1 MSHHL
6 AAGAR
11 VPGPDETAHEDGLL
25 MHELVVV
32 NTMLAKYVLRH
43 ADADAKRAEPIPIT
57 AERTLADRLT
67 AAAEAIRARA
77 QRRAQDEQP

>member
-1 MSHHL
+1 MSHDL
-6 AAGAR
+6 TANAR
-11 VPGPDETAHEDGLL
+11 VPGPDEGAHEDGLL

-57 AERTLADRLT
+57 AEDALADRLT

-77 QRRAQDEQP
+77 RRRARDERP